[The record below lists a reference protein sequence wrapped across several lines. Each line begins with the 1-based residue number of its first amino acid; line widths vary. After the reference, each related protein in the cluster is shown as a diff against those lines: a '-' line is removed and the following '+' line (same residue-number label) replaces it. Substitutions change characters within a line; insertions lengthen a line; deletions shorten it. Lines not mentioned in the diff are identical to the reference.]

1 MENLNRS
8 STEEELAGKV
18 SSLGILG
25 SMRVRQES
33 CVNVVF
39 LDLRFDCPLTGSLVD
54 QVNENQSEQQQ
65 QLFALHK
72 NRDLQ

>member
-1 MENLNRS
+1 MKNLNGRGRVC
-8 STEEELAGKV
+8 ELGKV

-25 SMRVRQES
+25 SMRVRQGS

-54 QVNENQSEQQQ
+54 QVNENQSEQ
-65 QLFALHK
+65 LFTLHK